1 MTDTN
6 RKRVTQPCPRSNTK
20 SEDVPLKTM
29 KSIYLKHELKPPI
42 YVRKLFIYIYT
53 TSRRQTVKKER
64 KKTNDEKEKENQ
76 RSK

>member
-42 YVRKLFIYIYT
+42 YVRKLFIYIY
-53 TSRRQTVKKER
+53 
-64 KKTNDEKEKENQ
+64 N
-76 RSK
+76 

>member
-6 RKRVTQPCPRSNTK
+6 RKRVTQPCLRSNTK

-42 YVRKLFIYIYT
+42 YVRKLFIYIF
-53 TSRRQTVKKER
+53 
-64 KKTNDEKEKENQ
+64 N
-76 RSK
+76 